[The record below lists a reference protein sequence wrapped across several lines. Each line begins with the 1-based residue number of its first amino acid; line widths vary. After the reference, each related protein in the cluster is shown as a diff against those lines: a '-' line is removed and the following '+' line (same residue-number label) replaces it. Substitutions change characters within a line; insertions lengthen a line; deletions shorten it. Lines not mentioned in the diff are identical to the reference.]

1 MELQEHHRGR
11 QSLFA
16 LPTPAPAPTPTVTQT
31 AQLKK
36 VPNNIKI
43 MVYITALLAIS
54 SLLSGAY
61 AVWQGAG
68 AVCYK
73 WPLCSEYI
81 IPKYTNQWIH
91 MAHRLISLGLL
102 FALFFSP
109 PDYIQGD
116 SVRIMYVHVPSSFI
130 ALGCFG
136 FIGIASILN
145 LIFKIKFMP
154 LIAKS
159 LAPVG
164 CLFSI
169 VSIVTG
175 SLWGKPTWG
184 IWWVWDARL
193 TSMGILLLFY
203 LAYIFTWRFVNS
215 FEKANK
221 ISSVIGIIGL
231 FNLPII
237 KYSVDW
243 WNTLHQPSSITLTSA
258 PTIHY
263 TMLIPLI
270 IMLLGMIVYSLIIF
284 LMRYKTEVMKFKLDK
299 KKSKN

>member
-1 MELQEHHRGR
+1 MFKNFFPSKIL
-11 QSLFA
+11 SL
-16 LPTPAPAPTPTVTQT
+16 
-31 AQLKK
+31 
-36 VPNNIKI
+36 NNKLINTLLI
-43 MVYITALLAIS
+43 VMILIVLVGLVY
-54 SLLSGAY
+54 
-61 AVWQGAG
+61 
-68 AVCYK
+68 
-73 WPLCSEYI
+73 
-81 IPKYTNQWIH
+81 
-91 MAHRLISLGLL
+91 
-102 FALFFSP
+102 ALFISP

-145 LIFKIKFMP
+145 LIFRIKFVSLM
-154 LIAKS
+154 AKS

-164 CLFSI
+164 CIFSLI
-169 VSIVTG
+169 SIVTG

-193 TSMGILLLFY
+193 TSMAILLLFY
-203 LAYIFTWRFVNS
+203 LAYIFTWKFVNNY
-215 FEKANK
+215 EKANK

-231 FNLPII
+231 FNLPVI

-243 WNTLHQPSSITLTSA
+243 WSTLHQPSSISLTSA

-270 IMLLGMIVYSLIIF
+270 IMFLGMVIYSLIIF
-284 LMRYKTEVMKFKLDK
+284 LMKYKTELMRLKLDR
-299 KKSKN
+299 KNQK

>member
-1 MELQEHHRGR
+1 MFKNFLPSKIL
-11 QSLFA
+11 SLDN
-16 LPTPAPAPTPTVTQT
+16 
-31 AQLKK
+31 K
-36 VPNNIKI
+36 
-43 MVYITALLAIS
+43 
-54 SLLSGAY
+54 
-61 AVWQGAG
+61 
-68 AVCYK
+68 
-73 WPLCSEYI
+73 
-81 IPKYTNQWIH
+81 
-91 MAHRLISLGLL
+91 LINGLL
-102 FALFFSP
+102 FVMILIVLVGLVYALFISP

-145 LIFKIKFMP
+145 LIFKIKFVSLM
-154 LIAKS
+154 AKS

-164 CLFSI
+164 CIFSL

-193 TSMGILLLFY
+193 TSMAILFLFY
-203 LAYIFTWRFVNS
+203 LAYIFTWQFVNN

-231 FNLPII
+231 FNLPVI

-243 WNTLHQPSSITLTSA
+243 WNTLHQSSSITLTSV

-263 TMLIPLI
+263 TMLVPLI
-270 IMLLGMIVYSLIIF
+270 IMFLGMVIYSLIIF
-284 LMRYKTEVMKFKLDK
+284 LMRYKTELMKLKLDK
-299 KKSKN
+299 KNKNN

>member
-1 MELQEHHRGR
+1 MFKNFFPNKIL
-11 QSLFA
+11 SL
-16 LPTPAPAPTPTVTQT
+16 
-31 AQLKK
+31 
-36 VPNNIKI
+36 NNN
-43 MVYITALLAIS
+43 LIS
-54 SLLSGAY
+54 SLLTAMILVILVG
-61 AVWQGAG
+61 
-68 AVCYK
+68 
-73 WPLCSEYI
+73 
-81 IPKYTNQWIH
+81 
-91 MAHRLISLGLL
+91 LIY
-102 FALFFSP
+102 ALFISP

-116 SVRIMYVHVPSSFI
+116 SVRIMYVHVPASFI

-145 LIFKIKFMP
+145 LIFKIKFMS
-154 LIAKS
+154 LMAKS

-164 CLFSI
+164 CIFSL

-193 TSMGILLLFY
+193 TSMSILLLFY
-203 LAYIFTWRFVNS
+203 FAYIFTWKFVNN

-221 ISSVIGIIGL
+221 ISSVIGTIGL
-231 FNLPII
+231 FNLPVI

-270 IMLLGMIVYSLIIF
+270 IMLLGMIIYSLIIF
-284 LMRYKTEVMKFKLDK
+284 LMRYKTEVMKFKLDRK
-299 KKSKN
+299 KNNK